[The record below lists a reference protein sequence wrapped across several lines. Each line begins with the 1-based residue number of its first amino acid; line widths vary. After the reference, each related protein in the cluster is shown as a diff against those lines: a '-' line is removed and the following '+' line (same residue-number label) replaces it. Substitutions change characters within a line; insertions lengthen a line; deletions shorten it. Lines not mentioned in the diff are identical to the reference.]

1 MRRRIENGDWKLC
14 SVCRSKRNLFL
25 NPNFL
30 ESFSLDCMLHLVENS
45 GEADH
50 LADRGFDETAEVE
63 PIGCI
68 NGSLADTADFTEKLE
83 T

>member
-1 MRRRIENGDWKLC
+1 
-14 SVCRSKRNLFL
+14 
-25 NPNFL
+25 
-30 ESFSLDCMLHLVENS
+30 MLHLVENS